1 MTGEHS
7 ETDVEGRLNTLAPL
21 SSNRGVPLQEIKPKS
36 GFDSSDQALHLAVSL
51 GSMLLMN
58 GAEINRTED
67 SMRRVLVAYGA
78 KEPEVFTISSCI
90 VVSVTKEDGQAA
102 TRLKRIMTRA
112 TNLERF
118 IRLNA
123 LSRRLVKETPPY
135 AEGIEALNEILQT
148 PTYPQWVNAITYF
161 FVAGMFTLLY
171 GGSFW
176 DGIFSG
182 VCSFLAWILVY
193 IATQLHVH
201 PFLRNVVVSGL
212 SAFLAGVTKIYY
224 PWVSMDLIVIGTFM
238 PQVPGVLMTNGVRDI
253 LSGDFIA
260 GILSLVEAGMIAIAM
275 AIGAAFGLALLRFI

>member
-1 MTGEHS
+1 MTSEQS
-7 ETDVEGRLNTLAPL
+7 ETDLTSRVISMAPL
-21 SSNRGVPLQEIKPKS
+21 SSNCGVPIQEIKAKS
-36 GFDSSDQALHLAVSL
+36 GFDGSDQALHLAVSL
-51 GSMLLMN
+51 GSMLLAN
-58 GAEINRTED
+58 GAEINRVED
-67 SMRRVLVAYGA
+67 SMRRVLVAYGVI
-78 KEPEVFTISSCI
+78 EPEVFAISSCI
-90 VVSVTKEDGQAA
+90 VVTVTKEDRQAA

-118 IRLNA
+118 TRLNA
-123 LSRRLVKETPPY
+123 LSRRLVKERPPY
-135 AEGIEALNEILQT
+135 EEGIEALNEILRT
-148 PTYPQWVNAITYF
+148 PIYPQWANAIAYF

-171 GGSFW
+171 GGTFW
-176 DGIFSG
+176 DGLFSG

-193 IATQLHVH
+193 IATRLHVH

-212 SAFLAGVTKIYY
+212 SAFLAGVAKSYY
-224 PWVSMDLIVIGTFM
+224 PWVNMDLIIIGTFM